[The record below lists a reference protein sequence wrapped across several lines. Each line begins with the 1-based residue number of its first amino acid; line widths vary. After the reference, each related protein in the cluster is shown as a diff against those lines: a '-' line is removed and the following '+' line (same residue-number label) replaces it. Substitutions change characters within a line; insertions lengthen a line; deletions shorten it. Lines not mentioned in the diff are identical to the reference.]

1 VFLREPEHLT
11 ETRAAWDAFA
21 GRYAERFRDEFAAK
35 VWDRALLSGW
45 AELAGPGPVVEAGCG
60 PGVLTAWLHDSGLD
74 VTGVD
79 LSPEMVKIARRDHPH
94 VRYEVGTMTA
104 LDRPDASQTGIVAW
118 YSIINVP
125 DEALPEVFAEFHRVL
140 VPGGVVALAFQV
152 GDETL
157 VRENIT
163 FRRRRPEHVAGLLTA
178 AGLTMV
184 LTSVREPSVHPG
196 LTEAVPQAYLVA
208 RRP

>member
-1 VFLREPEHLT
+1 MFLREPEHLT

-45 AELAGPGPVVEAGCG
+45 AELA
-60 PGVLTAWLHDSGLD
+60 
-74 VTGVD
+74 
-79 LSPEMVKIARRDHPH
+79 
-94 VRYEVGTMTA
+94 
-104 LDRPDASQTGIVAW
+104 
-118 YSIINVP
+118 
-125 DEALPEVFAEFHRVL
+125 
-140 VPGGVVALAFQV
+140 GGVVALAFQV